1 MHPSPTS
8 VQRCGA
14 VTSAAASGR
23 RKSPR
28 PPAAGSVDP
37 GLGPAATAAL
47 TGAVLTGAF
56 EEVMGLTGAFEEV
69 MHMA

>member
-1 MHPSPTS
+1 
-8 VQRCGA
+8 
-14 VTSAAASGR
+14 
-23 RKSPR
+23 
-28 PPAAGSVDP
+28 
-37 GLGPAATAAL
+37 L